1 MNPRD
6 MTDEQLSRAL
16 ADANARHLELVRQ
29 TSELRGR
36 LLATFDGLAT
46 DRDVVDSLRAA
57 AWAEHSPGARDHI
70 RFDPSSHHFSGVP
83 GGWPKG
89 VNGDDYVRSRIAA
102 PRDELL
108 AQLDGK
114 GPGDGGREQPS
125 ESVRALRALLGG

>member
-16 ADANARHLELVRQ
+16 ADVNARHLELVRRQ
-29 TSELRGR
+29 SELRGR
-36 LLATFDGLAT
+36 LLATFDGLAA
-46 DRDVVDSLRAA
+46 DRDVVESLRAG
-57 AWAEHSPGARDHI
+57 AWAEHAPGTRSQI
-70 RFDPSSHHFSGVP
+70 RFDPATQHFAGVP

-89 VNGDDYVRSRIAA
+89 VGGDDYVRSRIAT

-108 AQLDGK
+108 AQLDGN
-114 GPGDGGREQPS
+114 PGDGGREQPS